1 MTTDYTR
8 KPIWVNGH
16 RCPSVRDAALYME
29 IVLRRTQELDPTA
42 KDARVYYQ
50 RLAYAIRAACGEQ
63 TLYLGFTVATRPPRP
78 RTALAMTNPFGGPLL
93 RGHITHRLGA
103 YNGEIL

>member
-1 MTTDYTR
+1 MRESDYTR

-29 IVLRRTQELDPTA
+29 IVLRRTQET
-42 KDARVYYQ
+42 KDAHVYYQ
-50 RLAYAIRAACGEQ
+50 RLAYAIRATCGEQ

-93 RGHITHRLGA
+93 RGHATHWLGGHQGA
-103 YNGEIL
+103 GR